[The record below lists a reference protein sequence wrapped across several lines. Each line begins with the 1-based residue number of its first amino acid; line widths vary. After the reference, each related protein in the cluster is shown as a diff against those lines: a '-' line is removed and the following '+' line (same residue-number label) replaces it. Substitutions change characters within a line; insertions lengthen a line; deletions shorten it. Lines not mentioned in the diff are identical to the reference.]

1 MNLSDVAI
9 RRPVFTT
16 MLSMVFVVLGMLSIG
31 RLGTELYPPVSFP
44 FLSVLTVYPGAGPED
59 IERDV
64 VKPLEDAVAG
74 ISGLSDI
81 RSYTRTNSTFM
92 ILKFDMGTDFTEATN
107 AVRDRVNGARRE
119 MPSGAEDPVIRQID
133 IGALP
138 VMVAAITTPGGINAT
153 RALVDERLRPALEQ
167 VPGVGSVNVL
177 GGQDREIQI
186 NLDLDRL
193 AALGLAPSQLA
204 QRLGAD
210 NLNLPV
216 GEFRQGDYAVGIR
229 SEGQFQSVQDLM
241 SAVVWQTQ
249 MGAQVRLGDVADV
262 VDGTT
267 KPDRFVRNNG
277 QEAVAIEIVKRSD
290 ANTVEVCETVQ
301 EKLATLVPGLA
312 EGAQHEVIS
321 NQSIEIRAN
330 AHEVW
335 IAIYFGGAI
344 AVLVILFFLL
354 DVRGTIIS
362 ALALPTSIIGTFAF
376 MEALG
381 FSLNTMTLLAL
392 SLAIGLLIDDAVVV
406 RESITRRL
414 EAGDPPEIAASR
426 GTSEIALAVLATT
439 LSLVAVFVPV
449 AFMSGIVGQ
458 FFKQFGLTIAVAVLL
473 SLFVAFTLDP
483 MLSARFAKV
492 HHHEQ
497 DSALARRIRTFLD
510 RVDDLYRRILDTVLT
525 HQKTTIGVVLA
536 VLAVTGVA
544 LVLLPKEFV
553 PAQDRSE
560 ILADVRMPVGTALE
574 ATNAMSLSVEEQLR
588 KVPGVVRVYTIIGHE
603 SQPNR
608 ARYRIRVLDK
618 ADRTASLNDLKASV
632 REVIS
637 QVKGAEATLT
647 EPAIIEG
654 LGDFPPLMLILQG
667 PTLDGVLEQGG
678 KVRDILA
685 RQPDASDT
693 RLTID
698 PGRPEL
704 VVNIDRAAAAD
715 RGTPTALVGATARML
730 VDGEII
736 GTLRDGGEEAD
747 IRMRAAPR
755 FSEDPA
761 AIAALPLP
769 SPRGNVTLGDVASIR
784 METGASTIEHYNRMR
799 SVTISSQVRAGGALG
814 TLVDSFDKEMKQN
827 PLPSGYYL
835 TLDGQA
841 KDMQDTLE
849 AMGLAVIVAGLFI
862 YMVLASQFESFI
874 HPFTLLASIPLALVG
889 AVLSLGVTGNTIS
902 MGSLIG
908 LILLM
913 GLVTKNAILLVD
925 GALQAIRDGHT
936 PEEALR
942 IAGPRRL
949 RPILMTS
956 AAMALGMLPT
966 AIGTGVGSEF
976 RAPMAIAVIGGVVSS
991 TFLTLLVVPIIF
1003 LWMEWVLDWV
1013 KARLGALRG

>member
-1 MNLSDVAI
+1 MNLSDISI

-16 MLSMVFVVLGMLSIG
+16 MMSMVLIVLGVLSLG

-81 RSYTRTNSTFM
+81 RSYTRANSTFM
-92 ILKFDMGTDFTEATN
+92 VMKFDMGTDISDATN
-107 AVRDRVNGARRE
+107 TVRDRVNGARRE
-119 MPSGAEDPVIRQID
+119 LPSGVEDPVIRQID
-133 IGALP
+133 VGALP
-138 VMVAAITTPGGINAT
+138 VMVAAITTPGGINTT
-153 RALVDERLRPALEQ
+153 RALVEDRLRPALEQ
-167 VPGVGSVNVL
+167 IPGVGSVNVL
-177 GGQDREIQI
+177 GGQDREIQV

-193 AALGLAPSQLA
+193 TALGIPLNQLA
-204 QRLGAD
+204 ERLGAD
-210 NLNLPV
+210 NLDLPV
-216 GEFRQGDYAVGIR
+216 GDIRQGDYAIGVR
-229 SEGQFQSVQDLM
+229 SVGQFQSVSDLE
-241 SAVVWQTQ
+241 SAVVWQTP
-249 MGAQVRLGDVADV
+249 MGVQVRLGDLGTV
-262 VDGTT
+262 VDTYT
-267 KPDRFVRNNG
+267 RATRYVRNNG
-277 QEAVAIEIVKRSD
+277 DEAVAIEIVKKSD
-290 ANTVEVCETVQ
+290 ANTVEVCERALEQ
-301 EKLATLVPGLA
+301 LAAVVPSLGS
-312 EGAQHEVIS
+312 GSDFEVIAD
-321 NQSIEIRAN
+321 QSIEVRAN

-362 ALALPTSIIGTFAF
+362 ALALPTSIIGTFAA
-376 MEALG
+376 MSALG
-381 FSLNTMTLLAL
+381 FSLNMMTLLGL

-414 EAGDPPEIAASR
+414 EAGDPPDVAASR
-426 GTSEIALAVLATT
+426 GTREIALAVLATT

-458 FFKQFGLTIAVAVLL
+458 FFRQFGLTIAVAVML

-492 HHHEQ
+492 HHHED
-497 DSALARRIRTFLD
+497 DSPLAKKIRALLD
-510 RVDDLYRRILDTVLT
+510 QNDELYRRVLDLALANQKKTV
-525 HQKTTIGVVLA
+525 GA
-536 VLAVTGVA
+536 VLALLAASAVA

-560 ILADVRMPVGTALE
+560 ILADIRLPVGTALE
-574 ATNAMSLSVEEQLR
+574 ATSRVSAEAERRLAEIEGVE
-588 KVPGVVRVYTIIGHE
+588 RVYAIVGHE
-603 SQPNR
+603 DQTNR
-608 ARYRIRVLDK
+608 SRFRVRVLDK
-618 ADRTASLNDLKASV
+618 DQRDQPLDYYKAKV
-632 REVIS
+632 REVLEAVPS
-637 QVKGAEATLT
+637 AEATLT
-647 EPAIIEG
+647 EPAVIEG

-667 PTLDGVLEQGG
+667 PTLEGVLEEGRRIQ
-678 KVRDILA
+678 KILA
-685 RQPDASDT
+685 AQPDASDT

-698 PGRPEL
+698 QGRPEL
-704 VVNIDRAAAAD
+704 VIRVDRAASAD
-715 RGTPTALVGATARML
+715 RGLPTAMVGATARML
-730 VDGEII
+730 VDGHVI
-736 GTLRDGGEEAD
+736 GTLRDGGDEAD
-747 IRMRAAPR
+747 IRLRADPR
-755 FSEDPA
+755 FSDDPT

-769 SPRGNVTLGDVASIR
+769 SPRGAVTLGDVASIE

-799 SVTISSQVRAGGALG
+799 SVTVSSQVRPGGALG
-814 TLVDSFDKEMKQN
+814 TLVTDFQKAIAQA
-827 PLPSGYYL
+827 PVPAGYYL

-841 KDMQDTLE
+841 KDMQETLE

-862 YMVLASQFESFI
+862 YMVLASQFESFV
-874 HPFTLLASIPLALVG
+874 HPLTLLVSIPLSLVG
-889 AVLSLGVTGNTIS
+889 AVLGLGITGNTIS

-936 PEEALR
+936 PIEALR

-976 RAPMAIAVIGGVVSS
+976 RAPMAIAVIGGVISS
-991 TFLTLLVVPIIF
+991 TFLTLLVVPVIF
-1003 LWMEWVLDWV
+1003 LWVEAV
-1013 KARLGALRG
+1013 KERALARWRG

>member
-16 MLSMVFVVLGMLSIG
+16 MLSMVFVVLGLLSIG
-31 RLGTELYPPVSFP
+31 RLRTELYPPVTFP

-92 ILKFDMGTDFTEATN
+92 ILKFDMGTDFGEATN
-107 AVRDRVNGARRE
+107 AVRDRVNGARRD

-138 VMVAAITTPGGINAT
+138 VIVAAVSTPGGINAT

-167 VPGVGSVNVL
+167 VPGVGSVNIL
-177 GGQDREIQI
+177 GGQDREVQV
-186 NLDLDRL
+186 NLDLDKL
-193 AALGLAPSQLA
+193 AALGIPVSQLA

-210 NLNLPV
+210 NMSLPI
-216 GEFRQGDYAVGIR
+216 GEYRQGDYAIGIR
-229 SEGQFQSVQDLM
+229 SEGQFTSVDDLKN
-241 SAVVWQTQ
+241 AVVFQTP
-249 MGAQVRLGDVADV
+249 MGVQVRLGDVASV
-262 VDGTT
+262 IDGTT
-267 KPDRFVRNNG
+267 KPDRFVRNNSF
-277 QEAVAIEIVKRSD
+277 EAVAIEVVKRSD
-290 ANTVEVCETVQ
+290 ANTIEVCETVQ
-301 EKLATLVPGLA
+301 QKLAEVVPGMA
-312 EGAQHEVIS
+312 QGASFEIIS
-321 NQSIEIRAN
+321 DQSIEIEAN

-344 AVLVILFFLL
+344 AVMVILFFLL
-354 DVRGTIIS
+354 DLRGTIIS

-414 EAGDPPEIAASR
+414 EAGDPPEVAASR

-492 HHHEQ
+492 HHHEE
-497 DSALARRIRTFLD
+497 DGPVTRRVRAFLD
-510 RVDDLYRRILDTVLT
+510 RVDDGYRRILDGVLNHQNMTVA
-525 HQKTTIGVVLA
+525 VVLG
-536 VLAVTGVA
+536 VLALSGVLLA
-544 LVLLPKEFV
+544 LLPKEFV

-560 ILADVRMPVGTALE
+560 ILADVRLPVGMALE
-574 ATNAMSLSVEEQLR
+574 ATNAMSLAVEEQLR
-588 KVPGVVRVYTIIGHE
+588 AVPGVVRVYTIIGHE
-603 SQPNR
+603 NQPNR
-608 ARYRIRVLDK
+608 ARYRVRVKDK
-618 ADRTASLNDLKASV
+618 DERAESLNELKARV
-632 REVIS
+632 REVIEG
-637 QVKGAEATLT
+637 VPGAEATLT

-667 PTLDGVLEQGG
+667 PTLEGVLKEGR
-678 KVRDILA
+678 KVRDVLA
-685 RQPDASDT
+685 AQPDASDT

-704 VVNIDRAAAAD
+704 VVRIDRAASAD
-715 RGTPTALVGATARML
+715 RGVPTALAGATARML

-736 GTLRDGGEEAD
+736 GTLRDGGSEAD
-747 IRMRAAPR
+747 IRMRAAPT
-755 FSEDPA
+755 FALDAA
-761 AIAALPLP
+761 AIGALPLP
-769 SPRGNVTLGDVASIR
+769 SPRGQVALGDVASIE

-814 TLVDSFDKEMKQN
+814 TLVDSFYEDMKQN
-827 PLPSGYYL
+827 PLPEGYYL
-835 TLDGQA
+835 TVDGQA
-841 KDMQDTLE
+841 KDMADTIS
-849 AMGLAVIVAGLFI
+849 AMGLAVLVAGAFI
-862 YMVLASQFESFI
+862 YMVLASQFESFV

-889 AVLSLGVTGNTIS
+889 AVFGLGLSGNSIS

-936 PEEALR
+936 PIEALR
-942 IAGPRRL
+942 QAGPRRL

-966 AIGTGVGSEF
+966 ALGTGVGSEF
-976 RAPMAIAVIGGVVSS
+976 RAPMAIAVIGGVISS
-991 TFLTLLVVPIIF
+991 TFLTLLVVPVIF
-1003 LWMEWVLDWV
+1003 LWVENL
-1013 KARLGALRG
+1013 KAGVTRARKG